1 MGCVVGSMTDLALR
15 SGSPRKRPAQAE
27 DAMVPSEEAME
38 PLDGAPAWAV
48 ALQRNLGS
56 QLDKVL
62 HQSEELTTRVGHLE
76 HRAMDD
82 SARIQKLEEDMR
94 LLKKAVESKEGNGAC
109 GSSPRSDP
117 STMFASPGPG
127 VCIPPPS
134 HLRDESDFNHLI
146 LGGWDQD
153 TRRALI
159 EEEVQLFIQNFKLAD
174 VTARS
179 YVVGKRAWTAH
190 LLLKPLPDRDARSRF
205 FDLLPVVNKKMQLKN
220 GKALWISPSKPFAVR
235 EKGKL
240 LRAGFERLLRAA
252 GLGRE
257 DETVEM
263 DWNMAVVWI
272 QGGRVM
278 ALDAGSLL
286 AEREQKVI
294 AVRFAGQ
301 SLRLHGDC
309 HFNLSVIAGKLGL
322 DMGELEAKLRSN

>member
-190 LLLKPLPDRDARSRF
+190 HPETLLKPLPDRDARSRF

-220 GKALWISPSKPFAVR
+220 GKALWISP
-235 EKGKL
+235 
-240 LRAGFERLLRAA
+240 FEAFCCASGRSGSRRRDSRDGLEHGCRLDS
-252 GLGRE
+252 GRE
-257 DETVEM
+257 GHGPGC
-263 DWNMAVVWI
+263 W
-272 QGGRVM
+272 Q
-278 ALDAGSLL
+278 SPC
-286 AEREQKVI
+286 RE
-294 AVRFAGQ
+294 GTEG
-301 SLRLHGDC
+301 HC
-309 HFNLSVIAGKLGL
+309 C
-322 DMGELEAKLRSN
+322 